1 MTIQF
6 RAEACLTR
14 NSVQLPIYPSP
25 SPVVTHRL
33 PPCLQG
39 HAECV
44 EQLFHQ
50 SPSNHHKKGTLLSK
64 SSEEDG
70 EDEDEYDEDDMVW
83 LRNSIKACVSEV
95 ASEME
100 LDAGTRQK
108 CITILGM
115 M

>member
-6 RAEACLTR
+6 RVEACLTR
-14 NSVQLPIYPSP
+14 NLVQLPIHPSP
-25 SPVVTHRL
+25 SPVVTHGL

-39 HAECV
+39 HAECI

-50 SPSNHHKKGTLLSK
+50 SPPNHHKKGTLLSK
-64 SSEEDG
+64 SSEED
-70 EDEDEYDEDDMVW
+70 EDEYDEDDMVW
-83 LRNSIKACVSEV
+83 LRNYIKACVSEI

-108 CITILGM
+108 CITI
-115 M
+115 